1 MGNRVRAGARAAGG
15 RLRRTAVCAVAVG
28 AAVGGL
34 VSCGMDREVT
44 YAGGTLE
51 ELVPEDE
58 KRGRELA
65 TEAMTLFRDAESVRV
80 GVEMNTPKGHQK
92 VSLLM
97 DRNSNCTG
105 TFDAGPA
112 QRGDIIMVAGGSTY
126 VRFSDAALAE
136 IRRMATARSPETAA
150 RVRERT
156 ALASGKYLKIPTGPG
171 GGAKRVMPVNTCDLD
186 KFTSA
191 MPGSPG
197 PDDVIKALPE
207 TRRHGTAV
215 IPLVEN
221 EDENEAAG
229 DRTSVYVAA
238 KGKPYLL
245 GADVEQN
252 GQIMKMRM
260 SEYGEPVSAVAPTAA
275 ETIDLS
281 KFGPGGGGLFEV

>member
-1 MGNRVRAGARAAGG
+1 MGNRVRTGAWAAGG
-15 RLRRTAVCAVAVG
+15 RLRRTAVRVVAVG

-34 VSCGMDREVT
+34 ASCGTDREVT

-51 ELVPEDE
+51 KLVPEDE

-65 TEAMTLFRDAESVRV
+65 TEAMTLFRDADSVRI
-80 GVEMNTPKGHQK
+80 GVEMDTPKGHQK

-112 QRGDIIMVAGGSTY
+112 QRGDIIMIAGGSTY
-126 VRFSDAALAE
+126 VRFSEAALAE
-136 IRRMATARSPETAA
+136 IRRMAAARGPETAA

-171 GGAKRVMPVNTCDLD
+171 GGAKRVMPVNSCDLD
-186 KFTSA
+186 KFTAA

-197 PDDVIKALPE
+197 PDDVIKALPA

-221 EDENEAAG
+221 EEEG

-238 KGKPYLL
+238 QGKPYLL
-245 GADVEQN
+245 GAEVEEN
-252 GQIMKMRM
+252 GRTMEMRM

-275 ETIDLS
+275 ETVDIS
-281 KFGPGGGGLFEV
+281 KVGPAGGGLFEV

>member
-1 MGNRVRAGARAAGG
+1 MGRRVRAGTRAAGG
-15 RLRRTAVCAVAVG
+15 RLRRTALCAVAVG

-34 VSCGMDREVT
+34 ASCGTSREVT

-58 KRGRELA
+58 KRGREIA
-65 TEAMTLFRDAESVRV
+65 TESMALLQEAESVRI

-97 DRNSNCTG
+97 DRDGNCTG

-112 QRGDIIMVAGGSTY
+112 QRGDMIMVGGGSMY

-136 IRRMATARSPETAA
+136 IRRMAASRGPETVA

-171 GGAKRVMPVNTCDLD
+171 GGAGRVMPVNSCDLD
-186 KFTSA
+186 KFTRA

-197 PDDVIKALPE
+197 TDDVIEALPE
-207 TRRHGTAV
+207 SRWHGEDV

-221 EDENEAAG
+221 KDKGE

-245 GADVEQN
+245 GVEAEEN
-252 GQIMKMRM
+252 GEIMKMRM

-275 ETIDLS
+275 ETIDIS
-281 KFGPGGGGLFEV
+281 KFGPGGAGLFEV